1 MKCAC
6 LHDKREIE
14 RFLRNDVYLNIY
26 SIGDLDEFF
35 WPYTTWYGYKSNN
48 KITAITLI
56 YTGNLIPTLVAF
68 AGEGDA
74 DMAILLDSMRPILP
88 QRFYTHL
95 SPGLASILEVTHNLD
110 AKGVHYKMALI
121 DKALT
126 TAVNVSD
133 VECLSSKDITSIQ
146 ALYKESYPG
155 NWFDPRILETNKFFG
170 IKENGWL
177 ISIAGVHVYSQ
188 EYKVAALGNITTL
201 PEYRGRGY
209 ATRVTARLCQS
220 LLDEGIDIGLNVKAD
235 NTAAISCYRQIGFK
249 TIASYEEYLVT
260 AL

>member
-1 MKCAC
+1 MKCVC
-6 LHDKREIE
+6 LHEKKEIE
-14 RFLRNDVYLNIY
+14 RYLRKNVSLNIY
-26 SIGDLDEFF
+26 SIGDLDDFF
-35 WPYTTWYGYKSNN
+35 WPYTSWYGFQSNG
-48 KITAITLI
+48 KICAIALI

-68 AGEGDA
+68 AGDGDA
-74 DMAILLDSMRPILP
+74 DMAKLLDSMRPILP

-110 AKGVHYKMALI
+110 AKGGHYKMALL
-121 DKALT
+121 DKALA

-133 VECLSSKDITSIQ
+133 VECLSTKDITSIQ

-155 NWFDPRILETNKFFG
+155 NWFDSRMLETNKFFG
-170 IKENGWL
+170 IKENGRL
-177 ISIAGVHVYSQ
+177 MSIAGIHVYSSD
-188 EYKVAALGNITTL
+188 YKVAALGNITTL

-209 ATRVTARLCQS
+209 ATRVTARLCRS

-235 NTAAISCYRQIGFK
+235 NTAAISCYQRIGFK